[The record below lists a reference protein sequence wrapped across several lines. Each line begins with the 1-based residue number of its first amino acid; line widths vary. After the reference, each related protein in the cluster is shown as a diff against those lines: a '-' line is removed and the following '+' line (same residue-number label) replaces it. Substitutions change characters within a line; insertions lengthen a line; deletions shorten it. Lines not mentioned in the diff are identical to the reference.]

1 MNSDYCRSQ
10 SRAFLYHQNL
20 ATFKWLAHGFS
31 LRSSPQGGS
40 EQSFGFNGYQSQ
52 ERVQRNRL
60 HFVQSVLAS
69 SRAGSCE
76 SATID
81 PGETENPRLIV
92 LRQCHSDVI
101 HTLTTRPPAEFS
113 ADGDG
118 LVTDQPG
125 LLLSVLTADCMPVL
139 MVDIEK
145 CLVAAVHA
153 GWRGTLK
160 RIVEQTLATMRG
172 QFASNPENC
181 IAVIGPAIRG
191 CCYEVGEEVIEAF
204 HTEFEYASEL
214 FQTRSSGKRSLDL
227 PTACRF
233 QLLHAG
239 VSVENVF
246 SDPACTSCNLDHF
259 FSHRAE
265 QGKTGRMISV
275 IGILAEQ

>member
-10 SRAFLYHQNL
+10 SGAFLYHQSL
-20 ATFKWLAHGFS
+20 AAFKWLAHGFS

-52 ERVQRNRL
+52 ERVERNRL
-60 HFVQSVLAS
+60 RLVQNVLACS
-69 SRAGSCE
+69 PVRSCDL
-76 SATID
+76 S
-81 PGETENPRLIV
+81 LIV
-92 LRQCHSDVI
+92 LRQCHSDII

-118 LVTDQPG
+118 LVTNQPG

-139 MVDIEK
+139 IVDTEK
-145 CLVAAVHA
+145 RLAAAVHA

-160 RIVEQTLATMRG
+160 RIVEQTLAKMRG

-181 IAVIGPAIRG
+181 IAAIGPAIRG
-191 CCYEVGEEVIEAF
+191 CCYDVGEEVIEAF
-204 HTEFEYASEL
+204 HSEFEYASEL
-214 FQTRSSGKRSLDL
+214 FRTRSSGKRSLDL

-233 QLLHAG
+233 QLRRAG
-239 VSVENVF
+239 VRAQNIF
-246 SDPACTSCNLDHF
+246 SDPACTSCNLDRF

-275 IGILAEQ
+275 IGILAK